1 MYLLEFSHYLNKLE
15 QTTSRNEITRILA
28 SLFKKTS
35 AKEIDKVC
43 YLSLGSLTPAFRGI
57 EFNIAEKTI
66 TKTIAL
72 AFNLPTEKVVSEFKQ
87 VGDLGKTA
95 FNLRKKQKGPTRKIT
110 INKIYNALLEI
121 TQETGGG
128 SQERKI
134 KLMAQLIQRVNPNFL
149 KYLARIPT
157 GKLRLGFSE
166 TTILDALSWMEKGD
180 KSLRPQIEN
189 AYNVA
194 ADIGLIAKV
203 FKTKGPKGLKNI
215 RAKPGIPIL
224 PARAGRLPTAEKIIQ
239 KLGEC
244 AAEPKFDGFRV
255 QIHVDR
261 HQKSPSVLDNKQ
273 NSFLTVRNESLVQIF
288 SRNLENTTRMFPD
301 IVKGCRKLLLH
312 KTELECCIF
321 DCEAIGYNPKTKKF
335 LPFQETAQRKRKYD
349 IARLSKEV
357 PLLVFVFD
365 LLLYNGQSFLQ
376 KPFRKR
382 REILEQI
389 LDIKNPILKLAP
401 QKLINNPNRLQKEFY
416 KAAGRGLEGLMC
428 KKLDSAYQAGARNF
442 NWVKYKKSMESKLVD
457 TLDCLIMGYY
467 RGKGKRAKFGIGAF
481 LVGIYDKRKDRFN
494 TIAKIGTGLTDSQW
508 RQMRKKCDHIKVNKK
523 PKQYLV
529 NKSLAPDVWC
539 QPVIVVEIQADEI
552 TKSPVH
558 AAAGGFALR
567 FPRLKKFRAKN
578 PKDTTSDKELLEI
591 YRMQK

>member
-1 MYLLEFSHYLNKLE
+1 MHLLEFSHYLDRLE
-15 QTTSRNEITRILA
+15 QTASRNEITRILA
-28 SLFKKTS
+28 SLLKKVST
-35 AKEIDKVC
+35 EEVDRVC
-43 YLSLGSLTPAFRGI
+43 YLSLGSLAPAFRGV

-66 TKTIAL
+66 IKTIAL
-72 AFNLPTEKVVSEFKQ
+72 AFNLPAEKVVSEFKQ

-95 FNLRKKQKGPTRKIT
+95 FNLRKKQKGPTKKIT
-110 INKIYNALLEI
+110 INKIHNALLEI
-121 TQETGGG
+121 AQETGEG

-134 KLMAQLIQRVNPNFL
+134 KLMAQLIQRVNFNFL
-149 KYLARIPT
+149 KYLVRIPT

-166 TTILDALSWMEKGD
+166 ITILDALSWMEKGD
-180 KSLRPQIEN
+180 KSLRPQIES
-189 AYNVA
+189 AYNIA

-203 FKTKGPKGLKNI
+203 FKTKGPRGLKNI
-215 RAKPGIPIL
+215 QAKPGIPIL
-224 PARAGRLPTAEKIIQ
+224 PARAGRLPTAEKIIE

-244 AAEPKFDGFRV
+244 ATEPKFDGFRV
-255 QIHVDR
+255 QIHIDR

-273 NSFLTVRNESLVQIF
+273 GSFLTVKNEPLVQIF
-288 SRNLENTTRMFPD
+288 SRNLENTTQMFPD
-301 IVKGCRKLLLH
+301 IVKGCHELLLR

-321 DCEAIGYNPKTKKF
+321 DCEAIGYNPKTKKL

-349 IARLSKEV
+349 IVRLSKEV

-365 LLLYNGQSFLQ
+365 LLLYNDQNLLQ

-389 LDIKNPILKLAP
+389 LNVKNSILKLTP
-401 QKLINNPNRLQKEFY
+401 QKLINNPSQLQKEFY

-442 NWVKYKKSMESKLVD
+442 NWVKYKRAMESKLID
-457 TLDCLIMGYY
+457 TLDCLVMGYY
-467 RGKGKRAKFGIGAF
+467 RGKGKRTKFGIGAF
-481 LVGIYDKRKDRFN
+481 LVGIYNKRKDRFT

-508 RQMRKKCDHIKVNKK
+508 RQMRKKCDRIKVNKK

-529 NKSLAPDVWC
+529 NKNLVPDVWC

-578 PKDTTSDKELLEI
+578 PKDTTSNKEILEI
-591 YRMQK
+591 YRLQR